1 MFFGFVGFFNLF
13 GVRCTSPYSLIN
25 FILLLFLY
33 GGVVD
38 LISITLI
45 TLLSQYVSGKYKSFF
60 TRMLIDCTFT
70 WLALHMVDE
79 AMNSITIPLK
89 TETVAVLLLFIIV
102 NAFDNK
108 EKSK

>member
-1 MFFGFVGFFNLF
+1 MYIPILSYKFYIVVVSLWWCSGFNFYYFNHI
-13 GVRCTSPYSLIN
+13 VIPICI
-25 FILLLFLY
+25 
-33 GGVVD
+33 
-38 LISITLI
+38 
-45 TLLSQYVSGKYKSFF
+45 GKIKSFF

-89 TETVAVLLLFIIV
+89 TETVTVLLLFIIV

-108 EKSK
+108 EKK